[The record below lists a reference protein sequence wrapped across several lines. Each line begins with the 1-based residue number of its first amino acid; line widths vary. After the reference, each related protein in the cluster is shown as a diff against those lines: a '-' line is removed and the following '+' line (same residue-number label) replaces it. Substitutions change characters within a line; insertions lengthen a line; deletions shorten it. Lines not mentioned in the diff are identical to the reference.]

1 MAAVARGWRAWG
13 GMVGARVRV
22 DLGGG
27 RTLLGTAGDLAADGG
42 LEVTDDAG
50 AVVVVRAGDVTRLT
64 GG

>member
-1 MAAVARGWRAWG
+1 
-13 GMVGARVRV
+13 MVGARVRV